1 MKNTECFGER
11 ERKNDTSGGNYYC
24 EKRKKNDTG
33 RIKEIHSDHYLRCI
47 SYDKLD
53 SSIRS
58 NESIKDQMVSI

>member
-1 MKNTECFGER
+1 M
-11 ERKNDTSGGNYYC
+11 SGRNY

-58 NESIKDQMVSI
+58 NESIKDQIERQCMLEMHRDLQ